1 MKMLPPATTLW
12 WVPAEAITNR
22 ADLLKEATYNGGAG
36 GTPAASAIDL
46 SCAVVTGYTLNPTD
60 SDTDSTS
67 SICDEGNVETPI
79 RDNYESSVTFFREAP
94 NGDVIGD
101 TSTYDKAFRLFKDGR
116 SNGEIQGYLVERL
129 GWKRATPVAKGHV
142 LSIYL
147 LTGDNPR
154 NEVGDAAQPIQ
165 FTVPFLQQG
174 WMRQNL
180 EIGSDTID

>member
-12 WVPAEAITNR
+12 WVPAEAITDR
-22 ADLLKEATYNGGAG
+22 EDLLLPETYNGGTG
-36 GTPAASAIDL
+36 GTPAAKAIDL

-60 SDTDSTS
+60 SDTDSTA

-79 RDNYESSVTFFREAP
+79 RDNYEASVTFFREAP
-94 NGDVIGD
+94 SGDVIGD
-101 TSTYDKAFRLFKDGR
+101 ESTYDKAFRLFKDGR
-116 SNGEIQGYLVERL
+116 RLGEIQGYFVERL
-129 GWKRATPVAKGHV
+129 GWKRATPVTDGHV
-142 LSIYL
+142 LSIFL
-147 LTGDNPR
+147 VVSDNPR

-180 EIGSDTID
+180 EVGSDTID